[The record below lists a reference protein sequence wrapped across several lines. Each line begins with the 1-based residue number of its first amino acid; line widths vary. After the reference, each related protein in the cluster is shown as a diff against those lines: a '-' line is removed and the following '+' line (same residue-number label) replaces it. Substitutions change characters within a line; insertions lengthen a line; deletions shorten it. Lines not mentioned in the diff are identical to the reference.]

1 MSNVNGRK
9 GYVGYSITELNSM
22 NENCENKSLNI
33 SETMNGTLVD
43 NFEIRVYTSGCYYMD
58 MITKKWSSSGLE
70 IIIDSNETH
79 FHCQSNHLTTFAGG
93 FIVLPNAIN
102 FNYVWANAS
111 FTQNPVI
118 YTTVIVLICTYI
130 LLGIWSR
137 YMDIKDEAKFG
148 ITVLGDDDFT
158 ERKNKYAY
166 EICVFTG
173 LRLNAGT
180 KSKVNMEKVF
190 VIIGSK
196 NQ

>member
-1 MSNVNGRK
+1 MGRK

-22 NENCENKSLNI
+22 NVNCENKSLNVN
-33 SETMNGTLVD
+33 ETMNGTLVD
-43 NFEIRVYTSGCYYMD
+43 NFEIRVYTSGCYFMD

-70 IIIDSNETH
+70 ILIDSNETH

-93 FIVLPNAIN
+93 FIVLPNEIN
-102 FNYVWANAS
+102 FNYVWSHAS

-118 YTTVIVLICTYI
+118 YTTVIVMICSYI

-137 YMDIKDEAKFG
+137 NMDIKDEAKCG
-148 ITVLGDDDFT
+148 ITVLGDDDFI

-180 KSKVNMEKVF
+180 KSKVN
-190 VIIGSK
+190 I
-196 NQ
+196 

>member
-1 MSNVNGRK
+1 MSSVNGRK
-9 GYVGYSITELNSM
+9 GYVGFSINELNV
-22 NENCENKSLNI
+22 NCENKSLNI
-33 SETMNGTLVD
+33 NETMNGTLVD

-70 IIIDSNETH
+70 ILIDSNETH

-102 FNYVWANAS
+102 FNYVWSRAS

-118 YTTVIVLICTYI
+118 YTTVIVLICSYI
-130 LLGIWSR
+130 LLAIWSR
-137 YMDIKDEAKFG
+137 YMDKKDEAKCG
-148 ITVLGDDDFT
+148 ITVLGDDDFK

-180 KSKVNMEKVF
+180 KSKVNIKKGF
-190 VIIGSK
+190 VVIMDPKI
-196 NQ
+196 